1 MAESLVELDSL
12 EVVVIVDNEV
22 DPMTPYKNTQFT
34 ASNRFIDLAL
44 ESPYTPTDRGECTKE
59 LRMHQLC
66 CGAHGLSLM
75 IVCGT
80 LLYNSNEQRDS
91 DGFDVR
97 PQLKDHHDEQFSS
110 IPHPKSTSG
119 S

>member
-22 DPMTPYKNTQFT
+22 DPMSPYKNTQLA

-44 ESPYTPTDRGECTKE
+44 KSPYIPENRGEGTKE

-75 IVCGT
+75 IV
-80 LLYNSNEQRDS
+80 
-91 DGFDVR
+91 
-97 PQLKDHHDEQFSS
+97 
-110 IPHPKSTSG
+110 
-119 S
+119 